1 MEINNPN
8 ANPTVKGYLTN
19 GLLVKELV
27 TGRVQV
33 ADNDYFNRLP
43 AQVPVS
49 GDTAEFNPTAPT
61 YASFRDVVS
70 LDPFSKAPRVN
81 GAVTN
86 FIDKAGN
93 VSQNSSYATRYP
105 ETNLVYYDE
114 TLGHNISAPMWRFMN
129 ASGLVYANKQLVNQ
143 VLEDW
148 VFAFGLPIS
157 EPYWT
162 RSRVAGEEKD
172 VLVQLFERR
181 VLTYTPS
188 NQAAFQVE
196 MGNVGR
202 HYFTWRYPSGGLT
215 ETPASAEPAVRLL
228 IPSIGVDSQ
237 IEYVGQTPSGAMDV
251 PVKPENVAW
260 YKLGTPVGS
269 RGSAVITG
277 HLDYY
282 ATGKAVFWDLNK
294 LQVGDT
300 YSIVT
305 STGRRLT
312 FRVTKTEIYEV
323 SQVPLS
329 VIFGP
334 SSTADLNL
342 ITCDGAFNASNAD
355 YSRRLVVYS
364 TLV

>member
-1 MEINNPN
+1 
-8 ANPTVKGYLTN
+8 
-19 GLLVKELV
+19 
-27 TGRVQV
+27 
-33 ADNDYFNRLP
+33 
-43 AQVPVS
+43 
-49 GDTAEFNPTAPT
+49 
-61 YASFRDVVS
+61 
-70 LDPFSKAPRVN
+70 
-81 GAVTN
+81 
-86 FIDKAGN
+86 
-93 VSQNSSYATRYP
+93 
-105 ETNLVYYDE
+105 
-114 TLGHNISAPMWRFMN
+114 
-129 ASGLVYANKQLVNQ
+129 
-143 VLEDW
+143 
-148 VFAFGLPIS
+148 
-157 EPYWT
+157 
-162 RSRVAGEEKD
+162 VAGEEKD